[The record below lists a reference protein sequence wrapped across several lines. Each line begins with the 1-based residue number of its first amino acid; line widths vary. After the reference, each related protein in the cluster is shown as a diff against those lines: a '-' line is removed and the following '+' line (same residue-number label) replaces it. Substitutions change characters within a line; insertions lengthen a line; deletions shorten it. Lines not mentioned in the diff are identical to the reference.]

1 MNIKV
6 KKIYHDSKLPFKAT
20 PESAGLDVFAYI
32 KNGNADNPNA
42 VTIPAYEYRKI
53 GTGVAIEPPTRTF
66 GAIFARSGLS
76 TKQGLRPTNCV
87 GVCDRDF
94 TGEYIVS
101 LYNDSPTAQTIH
113 HGDRIAQV
121 VILPYV
127 VPDVVEV
134 DELTKTVRGSSGFGS
149 TGK

>member
-1 MNIKV
+1 MEIKV
-6 KKIYHDSKLPFKAT
+6 KKVYEDSKLPIRAT
-20 PESAGLDVFAYI
+20 ADSAGLDIFAYV
-32 KNGNADNPNA
+32 KDGNADNPNA

-53 GTGVAIEPPTRTF
+53 GTGIAIEPPTNTF

-76 TKQGLRPTNCV
+76 TKRGLRPTNCV

-94 TGEYIVS
+94 TGEYIVA

-121 VILPYV
+121 VILPYI

-134 DELTKTVRGSSGFGS
+134 DKLTETKRGTGGFGS